1 MQRIAFFSENLYGGG
16 VERILQTIL
25 GHFDYERYDIT
36 LWSNRHEII
45 DYSIYPSRLK
55 YRWIFDSEPNNSSI
69 IKKLFVGL
77 KNKTKLLIYYHLSPS
92 LFYRLFVRE
101 SYNCAIAFI
110 EGYSTRIVSGAPE
123 VVKKIAWVH
132 TDLVNNHWTS
142 VAYKDYDEENKVY
155 HSFNK
160 IVCVSSLIEQVMLE
174 RFGLKGKT
182 KIIYNPIDKERIE
195 KLSMEPIPSEF
206 AEKNCFRIVTM
217 GSLIPV
223 KGYNRL
229 IRSVSELIALG
240 YEFELVIIGRGK
252 LEKELREVA
261 HQLGIEKRVRFTGYL
276 SNPFPII
283 LSSDFYVCSSYAEG
297 FNTSISEAII
307 LQKPVVSTNC
317 SGVIEQLGDS
327 EYGIVTDNDDES
339 LTKGI
344 SMMLDK
350 KVFDYYSTRI
360 VERGNLFSVDN
371 SMKKIM
377 KMIDELR

>member
-16 VERILQTIL
+16 VERILQTVL

-36 LWSNRHEII
+36 LWSNRHETL

-55 YRWIFDSEPNNSSI
+55 YKWIFDSELDDSSI
-69 IKKLFVGL
+69 IKKWFVRL

-110 EGYSTRIVSGAPE
+110 EGYSTRIVSGAPKA
-123 VVKKIAWVH
+123 VKKIAWVH
-132 TDLVNNHWTS
+132 TDLIDNHWTS
-142 VAYKDYDEENKVY
+142 VAFRGYEEEKKIY
-155 HSFNK
+155 RIFDR
-160 IVCVSSLIEQVMLE
+160 IVCVSSQIEQVMQE
-174 RFGLKGKT
+174 RFGLNGKT
-182 KIIYNPIDKERIE
+182 VIIYNPIDKERIK

-206 AEKNCFRIVTM
+206 AEKDCVRIATM

-229 IRSVSELIALG
+229 IRSVSELVALG
-240 YEFELVIIGRGK
+240 YEFELVIIGGGK
-252 LEKELREVA
+252 LEKELKEAVQ
-261 HQLGIEKRVRFTGYL
+261 QLGIENQVRFTGYL
-276 SNPFPII
+276 PNPFPII

-307 LQKPVVSTNC
+307 LNKPVVSTNC
-317 SGVIEQLGDS
+317 SGVKEQLGDS
-327 EYGIVTDNDDES
+327 EFGIVTDNDDES
-339 LTKGI
+339 LKKGI

-360 VERGNLFSVDN
+360 VERCNLFSVDN
-371 SMKKIM
+371 SMRKIM